1 MKLID
6 HLLGGNACYGG
17 LVGTKPGNQESCD
30 LAVVLASLQFAVK
43 SSKLKLILPC
53 CVMSLF
59 LSYIKVLCACLSMP
73 NVFVLASIVFF
84 LPAAFEGAEVVFHM
98 AAPDSSINSFHLHYS
113 VNVEGL

>member
-1 MKLID
+1 M
-6 HLLGGNACYGG
+6 HVM
-17 LVGTKPGNQESCD
+17 VGTKPGNQESCD

-53 CVMSLF
+53 CVMFLF
-59 LSYIKVLCACLSMP
+59 FPIYQGIMCITQFSLSMP

-98 AAPDSSINSFHLHYS
+98 AAPDSSINNFHLHYS